1 MNPGRGRP
9 KPTAAKNGL
18 RALEIVKDAA
28 LNKKAHDIV
37 FLDMRGVVDY
47 LDYLAVC
54 HGDSVIQ
61 NRAIADNIVERL
73 KNRDIIFSG
82 IEGYRSGSW
91 ILLDFDDFVVHIFL
105 EEERK
110 FYNLEELWVEGK
122 RLEV

>member
-1 MNPGRGRP
+1 MNPSRGRP
-9 KPTAAKNGL
+9 KHEAAKNGL
-18 RALEIVKDAA
+18 KALEVVKEAA
-28 LNKKAHDIV
+28 LDKKARDVV

-61 NRAIADNIVERL
+61 NRAIADHVVERL
-73 KNRDIIFSG
+73 KNRDIIFAS

-105 EEERK
+105 EDDRK
-110 FYNLEELWVEGK
+110 FYNLEELWFEGK
-122 RLEV
+122 HVEI